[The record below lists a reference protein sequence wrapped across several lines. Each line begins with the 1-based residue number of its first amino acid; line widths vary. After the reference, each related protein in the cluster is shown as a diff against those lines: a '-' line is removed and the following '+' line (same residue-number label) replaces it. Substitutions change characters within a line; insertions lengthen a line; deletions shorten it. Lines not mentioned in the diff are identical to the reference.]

1 MLGLLQKLKRL
12 DESSGEKRVLLKCVS
27 LLTKPR
33 IGFSVLLSKKI
44 RVRMTGV

>member
-1 MLGLLQKLKRL
+1 MGLLEIKTFGR
-12 DESSGEKRVLLKCVS
+12 EEWPKRVLLKCVS

-33 IGFSVLLSKKI
+33 VGLAVLLSKKM